1 MYLIRGLC
9 VCYQEVEEKIDKI
22 CEMAS
27 VMRRAIE
34 MDEATET
41 QDQEMIAQLSLEN
54 VSLRKLIH
62 DMDASQCRVAS
73 MVDDD
78 TQTADTEVV
87 AESPDTVTTS
97 SGTTISVSPNTEG
110 DSQNTEVDTASVAD
124 SGLDVSKSDITV
136 SMCSENSID
145 KA

>member
-1 MYLIRGLC
+1 MAC
-9 VCYQEVEEKIDKI
+9 VCHQEVEEKIDKI

-54 VSLRKLIH
+54 VSLRKLIR
-62 DMDASQCRVAS
+62 DMDISQCRVAS

-78 TQTADTEVV
+78 TQTADTEVA

-97 SGTTISVSPNTEG
+97 SGTTISDSPNTG
-110 DSQNTEVDTASVAD
+110 DSKNTEVDTASVAD
-124 SGLDVSKSDITV
+124 SGLDVSESDITV